1 MLGPMLRPALGPV
14 FGPVLDW
21 IVSTFNNSMPAL
33 FIFIAYFAIAL
44 LSGAAIAYPLH
55 MILSNW
61 FELEF
66 ERVASRAVLIMAI
79 VLFMAL
85 YKKLGF
91 SSWRDIGFN
100 TDKKQF
106 FADLAKGI
114 ALGLLIMLPVVIGL
128 LITQNRVLEVDLDLS
143 ALNILDQIVTALIAG
158 LIIALIEET
167 LFRGAML
174 SAIKKQSSVVFAI
187 VVTSLIYAAV
197 HFIEPNIDYDSDSL
211 HWASGFVLVKD
222 ALSSVAN
229 VSHIADS
236 FIALFLAGV
245 LLAMVRIRSQRIAL
259 CMGIHAGWVLAIKT
273 FKSFTDSNKQSEYA
287 FLTGN
292 YDKVI
297 GILAAVSICIFIVLY
312 LKNSASN
319 KLSEPN

>member
-1 MLGPMLRPALGPV
+1 
-14 FGPVLDW
+14 
-21 IVSTFNNSMPAL
+21 MPAL

-55 MILSNW
+55 LILSNW

-66 ERVASRAVLIMAI
+66 ERVVSRSVLIVAI
-79 VLFMAL
+79 ILFMAL

-91 SSWRDIGFN
+91 TSWREIGFS

-106 FADLAKGI
+106 FSDLTKGI
-114 ALGLLIMLPVVIGL
+114 AFGMLIMFPVIAGL
-128 LITQNRVLEVDLDLS
+128 LITENRVLDTDLDTS
-143 ALNILDQIVTALIAG
+143 TLNIVDQIVTALIAG

-174 SAIKKQSSVVFAI
+174 SAIKKHGSALLAI
-187 VVTSLIYAAV
+187 VSTSLIYASV
-197 HFIEPNIDYDSDSL
+197 HFIEPNIDYEANSL
-211 HWASGFVLVKD
+211 HWASGLVLAKD
-222 ALSSVAN
+222 ALSSVLEIN
-229 VSHIADS
+229 RIADS

-245 LLAMVRIRSQRIAL
+245 LLALVRIRSQRIAL

-273 FKSFTDSNKQSEYA
+273 FKSFTDSNAQSEYA
-287 FLTGN
+287 FLTGS

-297 GILAAVSICIFIVLY
+297 GLLAAISITIFIVLY
-312 LKNSASN
+312 LKNSSPS
-319 KLSEPN
+319 KSS